1 MVRVYHKGI
10 RSGLE
15 IMVPGLG
22 CFYDGQ
28 HLLVMN
34 RIVPFGG
41 GHGMQHVC
49 DGSEFAIIAFD
60 ANHSPDGEL
69 RRVSLEAEFVVLIG
83 VLQDEL
89 KSGSDDEPEIYD
101 AKVGERK
108 RRRQAKKEAK
118 EKEAR
123 ERQQREEAECRAR
136 EEAATVWRQE
146 EADCRV
152 REECQAKEE
161 REHQEKEAAVRWEA
175 AIKKATETA
184 EKRTQGDTEDRQ
196 AEAAKKVWAVEEMA
210 RQREEAEASKQ
221 KSVVMKKRAREEN
234 TVAGPS
240 GMPGPGLQ

>member
-1 MVRVYHKGI
+1 MVRVYLKGI

-60 ANHSPDGEL
+60 ANHSPDGKL

-108 RRRQAKKEAK
+108 RHRQAK
-118 EKEAR
+118 KEAR

-136 EEAATVWRQE
+136 EEAATIRRQE

-161 REHQEKEAAVRWEA
+161 REHQEKEAAVRREA
-175 AIKKATETA
+175 AIKKATEMA

-196 AEAAKKVWAVEEMA
+196 AEAAMKVWAVEEMA

-221 KSVVMKKRAREEN
+221 KSVVTKKRAREEN
-234 TVAGPS
+234 AVAGPS
-240 GMPGPGLQ
+240 GMPGPGLR